1 MSAESVL
8 SQVRKIKALDTEKVE
23 CVFVDE
29 RCVIK
34 INKSFNKADLQ
45 GLAREYQKYVGDVDA
60 VAINI
65 DNYFKFVAEVCVK
78 YSKHYRS
85 NFALTPNDEVK
96 TFAVDISEMLNS
108 LQGFKIFKKVIE
120 LTFDGEFFEIE
131 SLYESKKPIRR

>member
-65 DNYFKFVAEVCVK
+65 DNYFKFDAEVCVK

-96 TFAVDISEMLNS
+96 TFAVDISE
-108 LQGFKIFKKVIE
+108 KKVIE